1 LAFIQGTNPRTG
13 DVNYTAIAGVP
24 VVKQESSNLV
34 KKQTASFS
42 EDIRKYGLKE
52 VVIENSYIY
61 SADKAQQIADFLID
75 KFKEPVPVLQIKT
88 MAIPNIQIGDRI
100 RISELT
106 SLNIENTDY
115 WVVSHSLSVG
125 DSLDHSLTL
134 RKVI

>member
-1 LAFIQGTNPRTG
+1 
-13 DVNYTAIAGVP
+13 VNYTAIAGVP